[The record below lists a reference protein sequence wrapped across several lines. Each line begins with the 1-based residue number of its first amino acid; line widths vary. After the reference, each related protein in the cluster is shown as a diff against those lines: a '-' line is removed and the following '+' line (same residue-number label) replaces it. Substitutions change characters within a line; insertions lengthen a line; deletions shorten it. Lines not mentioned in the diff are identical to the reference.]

1 MTRHRPRIAAAQR
14 RRQILEVATELFAE
28 RGFQGTTTH
37 EIADRAGVNEALV
50 FRHFPRKQDLYW
62 AVIDFKCRAGTG
74 RRRMEELLRT
84 HGDEAERLAAI
95 AAGILRRARADQ
107 SLTRLLLFS
116 ALENHRLSHRF
127 FRTYMASYY
136 ESLADYI
143 RAARRRGRYRHLP
156 PLLAARSF
164 IGMVF
169 YHFLIQELF
178 GGRHYHK
185 FDIDAVARTLA
196 DLWLDGMRATPG
208 RRRATAARNGARASK
223 SQREKRRS

>member
-1 MTRHRPRIAAAQR
+1 MTRHRPRISAAQR
-14 RRQILEVATELFAE
+14 RRQILEVATQLFAQ

-37 EIADRAGVNEALV
+37 QIAEQAGVNEALV

-62 AVIDFKCRAGTG
+62 AVIDFKCRAVSG
-74 RRRMEELLRT
+74 RRRMQELLRT
-84 HGDEAERLAAI
+84 QGDEAERLAAI
-95 AAGILRRARADQ
+95 AAGILRRARNDQ
-107 SLTRLLLFS
+107 TLTRLLLFS

-127 FRTYMASYY
+127 FRTHMAGYY
-136 ESLADYI
+136 ETLADYI
-143 RAARRRGRYRHLP
+143 RGARRRGCYRHLP

-185 FDIDAVARTLA
+185 FDVDDVARTLA
-196 DLWLDGMRATPG
+196 DLWLDGIRATPG
-208 RRRATAARNGARASK
+208 RRQPGAARNGAAKSK
-223 SQREKRRS
+223 REKTRS